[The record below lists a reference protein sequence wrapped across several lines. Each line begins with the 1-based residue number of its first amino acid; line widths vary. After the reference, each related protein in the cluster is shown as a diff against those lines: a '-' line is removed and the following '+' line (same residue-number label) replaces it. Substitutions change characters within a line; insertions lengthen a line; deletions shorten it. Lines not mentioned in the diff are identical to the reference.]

1 MAQRAAERSDE
12 PHKQLAHRSSHTP
25 IHHLPQHPFWGTPWR
40 MPRHTPELLSSS
52 VSEALRR
59 AGACLRPLSSLRP
72 LAQWNP
78 KTHRSMP
85 PRTASPAWR
94 CLTREMPVSGC
105 WREPPPAC
113 RPGGGDGAEWEAL
126 WAAQPELRRR
136 RGRQGR
142 EQRLE
147 LRGLLPSTAQDLGPG
162 PMAWSGQ
169 PSSRAR
175 LAGRGPQGCGTSGCG
190 TLRGAAPRGA
200 SVSYCV

>member
-1 MAQRAAERSDE
+1 MGNPLENAQAHPRAPVLQRLRGPETGRGLPTATQLSKTPGTMEAKDSPLHATSHYQPGLE
-12 PHKQLAHRSSHTP
+12 VPHKGNAGVWMLAGVP
-25 IHHLPQHPFWGTPWR
+25 
-40 MPRHTPELLSSS
+40 
-52 VSEALRR
+52 LR
-59 AGACLRPLSSLRP
+59 
-72 LAQWNP
+72 
-78 KTHRSMP
+78 
-85 PRTASPAWR
+85 
-94 CLTREMPVSGC
+94 
-105 WREPPPAC
+105 AC

-190 TLRGAAPRGA
+190 TLRGAAPRRA